1 MITVQVLL
9 LFLLVMPNAFYKL
22 PPLQQARLNSVQF
35 IGYFVMIFYE
45 TQSWSKFSLQLCQI
59 QVNNSFLNPVLL
71 NLLFEIAMNVTKP
84 LDFICTSYLVFF
96 VVLGVSNML
105 QKIKANFSFLRHV
118 KWWVPMPF
126 SRVKQCAFSIIKKR
140 NSAHSQNLSY
150 YSLDLFRFGNEFS
163 REWLFAV
170 NLIKVEEKKRTMSLL
185 REMPLKLLNQSKIRD
200 KRVVLI
206 DI

>member
-1 MITVQVLL
+1 
-9 LFLLVMPNAFYKL
+9 MPNAFYKL

-126 SRVKQCAFSIIKKR
+126 STVKQCAFSIIKKR

-170 NLIKVEEKKRTMSLL
+170 NLIKVERKKKERCHC
-185 REMPLKLLNQSKIRD
+185 
-200 KRVVLI
+200 
-206 DI
+206 

>member
-170 NLIKVEEKKRTMSLL
+170 NLIKVEKKKKERCHC
-185 REMPLKLLNQSKIRD
+185 
-200 KRVVLI
+200 
-206 DI
+206 